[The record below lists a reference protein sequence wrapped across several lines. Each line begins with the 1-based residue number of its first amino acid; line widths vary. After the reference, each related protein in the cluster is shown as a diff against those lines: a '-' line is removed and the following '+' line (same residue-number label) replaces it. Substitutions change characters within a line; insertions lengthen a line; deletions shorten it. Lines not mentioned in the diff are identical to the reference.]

1 MPTPNSL
8 LNYYDASFAD
18 AANAYGQRLESL
30 SRSEK
35 AQLIM
40 VIGDWVGHCA
50 DVEEGCQNSFYEHI
64 EMTDPFDM
72 YDCDAA
78 KMVEEFLDFVEPGP
92 ALQLAIAL
100 SWQIL
105 EGVYSLDEDEE
116 ETDDSFLD
124 SLLEG

>member
-40 VIGDWVGHCA
+40 VIGDWVNHCA
-50 DVEEGCQNSFYEHI
+50 ETDADCRNSFYEHI
-64 EMTDPFDM
+64 EMTDPFDIE
-72 YDCDAA
+72 DCRAVN
-78 KMVEEFLDFVEPGP
+78 MVVEFLDFVKPEP

-105 EGVYSLDEDEE
+105 EGVYCLDEDEE
-116 ETDDSFLD
+116 ETDESFLD
-124 SLLEG
+124 SLLEA